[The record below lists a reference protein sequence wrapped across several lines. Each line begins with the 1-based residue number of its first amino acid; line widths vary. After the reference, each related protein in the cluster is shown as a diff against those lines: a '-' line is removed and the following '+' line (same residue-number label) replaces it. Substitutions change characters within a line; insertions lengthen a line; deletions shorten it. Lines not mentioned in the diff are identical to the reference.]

1 MSFKDLREFLD
12 HLESEGKLKRITHP
26 IDPDYEMTE
35 ISDRTLRAGGPA
47 LLFENPVGYDYPVLT
62 NLFGTPERVAI
73 GMGRSNVKDLREVG
87 KLLAYLKEPEPPK
100 GFKDAI
106 DKIPVFKQ
114 VLNMPAKRLRK
125 APCQNI
131 VWQGEDVDLDKIP
144 VMSCWQDDVAPLL
157 TWGLTVTRGPNKKR
171 QNLGIYRQQKIGKN
185 KIIMRWLAHR
195 GGALD
200 LRDWMETNPGKPF
213 PVSVAFGA
221 DPATIL
227 GAVTPVPD
235 TLSEYA
241 FAGLLRGS
249 KTQVVKSI
257 SNDLEIPASA
267 EIVLEGYI
275 DPTEYAD
282 EGPYGD
288 HTGYYNEKEKHHVFT
303 ITHVTMRD
311 NPIYHSTYTGRPPDE
326 PAVLG
331 VALNE
336 VFVPILQKQF
346 PEIEDFYLPP
356 EGCSYRMAVVTM
368 KKQYPGHAK
377 RVMMGVWSFLRQ
389 FMYTKFVVVCD
400 ESVNARDWG
409 EVTRA
414 MSDNMEPVRDTLMI
428 ENTPIDSLDF
438 ASPVVGLGSK
448 MGLDATIK
456 WDAENAT
463 LPEITHRDVKEVTQ
477 KDIDHAIASIDGL
490 LDLHVPEAA
499 GQSRFAIATMKKT
512 QGGESRPVIDQLWQ
526 WLDTFTDAKF
536 LILCD
541 DDVNPRDWNDVIWAI
556 TTRMDPAR
564 DTLQRVA
571 NEGRCSKL
579 ALDAT
584 NKFEGEVTRE
594 WGTPIKKDPELVA
607 KIDAIWAELGI
618 LDH

>member
-1 MSFKDLREFLD
+1 MSFKDLRDYVD
-12 HLESEGKLKRITHP
+12 HLEKSGRLKRITHP
-26 IDPDYEMTE
+26 VDPHYEMTE

-47 LLFENPVGYDYPVLT
+47 LLFENPIGYDLPVLT
-62 NLFGTPERVAI
+62 NLFGTAERVAI
-73 GMGRSNVKDLREVG
+73 GMGRSEVSELREVG

-106 DKIPVFKQ
+106 DKLPVFRQ

-125 APCQNI
+125 AACQQV
-131 VWQGEDVDLDKIP
+131 VWQGDDVDLDKIP
-144 VMSCWQDDVAPLL
+144 VMSCWAGDVAPLL
-157 TWGLTVTRGPNKKR
+157 TWGLTVTKGPNKKR
-171 QNLGIYRQQKIGKN
+171 QNLGIYRQQKLGKN

-200 LRDWMETNPGKPF
+200 LRDWMETHPGKPF

-249 KTQVVKSI
+249 KTEVVKSL
-257 SNDLEIPASA
+257 SNELEVPASA
-267 EIVLEGYI
+267 EIVMEGYI
-275 DPTEYAD
+275 DPAEFAD

-288 HTGYYNEKEKHHVFT
+288 HTGYYNEVEKHHVFT
-303 ITHVTMRD
+303 ITHITMRKD
-311 NPIYHSTYTGRPPDE
+311 PIYHSTYTGRPPDE

-400 ESVNARDWG
+400 ESVNARDW
-409 EVTRA
+409 EQVTKA
-414 MSDNMEPVRDTLMI
+414 MNDHMVPARDTVMI
-428 ENTPIDSLDF
+428 DNTPIDSLDF

-448 MGLDATIK
+448 MGIDATIK
-456 WDAENAT
+456 WDAELAIANHISAT
-463 LPEITHRDVKEVTQ
+463 LPLWESEIIVDVCSQIKAEYPEIVELHIPSAESSSKLAVVTICKSVEGQ
-477 KDIDHAIASIDGL
+477 AIKIMRAVWSR
-490 LDLHVPEAA
+490 LHQYAY
-499 GQSRFAIATMKKT
+499 I
-512 QGGESRPVIDQLWQ
+512 
-526 WLDTFTDAKF
+526 KF
-536 LILCD
+536 MIVCD
-541 DDVNPRDWNDVIWAI
+541 DDVSAKDWNDVIWAI
-556 TTRMDPAR
+556 TTRMDPSR
-564 DTLQRVA
+564 DTIMQ
-571 NEGRCSKL
+571 ESEYGSQMGM
-579 ALDAT
+579 DAT
-584 NKFEGEVTRE
+584 NKMGAENQRE
-594 WGTPIKKDPELVA
+594 WGTPIKKDPAVVA
-607 KIDAIWAELGI
+607 KVDAMWDELNI
-618 LDH
+618 L